1 MAPEPLIKVVVTTY
15 NRRDWTAAAI
25 DSVLAQ
31 TYSNL
36 HIVIVDDASTDGSA
50 ELAHEYAAAH
60 QGRFTVVAKRSNRG
74 VADSIRLGIEA
85 GPESDYVAFLNDD
98 DLWRRDKVERQIELF
113 KRSPDAGLAFTGA
126 EIIDT
131 EGELVG
137 QTYAERYAPQTELGF
152 WDILSMS
159 GACAS
164 TLMLNRATARRV
176 AATLPDVITWDYY
189 FVLVAAGTSR
199 VVSLDANLGLYR
211 VSAGAIHLGD
221 DILHRD
227 IVRTREQVFARNPC
241 LANLVGGDRARR
253 QRLAVLALSSA
264 RMKARQRRWREY
276 FWHGLHVIRQR
287 RLRPVVW
294 LVIYAVDALRHPMA
308 DRPSA

>member
-113 KRSPDAGLAFTGA
+113 KRDNRHRRRTRRTDLCGA
-126 EIIDT
+126 
-131 EGELVG
+131 V
-137 QTYAERYAPQTELGF
+137 
-152 WDILSMS
+152 
-159 GACAS
+159 
-164 TLMLNRATARRV
+164 RAT
-176 AATLPDVITWDYY
+176 
-189 FVLVAAGTSR
+189 
-199 VVSLDANLGLYR
+199 
-211 VSAGAIHLGD
+211 
-221 DILHRD
+221 
-227 IVRTREQVFARNPC
+227 
-241 LANLVGGDRARR
+241 DRAWLLGHPLNERGLR
-253 QRLAVLALSSA
+253 VNADVEPRDRSA
-264 RMKARQRRWREY
+264 CGCDPA
-276 FWHGLHVIRQR
+276 
-287 RLRPVVW
+287 
-294 LVIYAVDALRHPMA
+294 
-308 DRPSA
+308 